1 MKSRARQQPAAKASP
16 GRTAV
21 MYVRVSSKEQEQG
34 FSIPAQR
41 QLLKDYAEREG
52 IHVVQEFEDVE
63 TAKRAGRTSFSEMVA
78 FLRKKS
84 SGCRTLLVEKTDRL
98 YRNIK
103 DWVTIDELGIE
114 VHFVKEAVVL
124 SEDSRSSEKFMH
136 GIKVLMAKN
145 YIDNLGEE
153 VRKGMIEKARQGH
166 WPTVAPVGYL
176 NNLVS
181 HRIEPDPER
190 APIIVKLFEWYA
202 SGEYSLKVLTKK
214 AAAAGLTNRTGG
226 GALARSRIHQVLQN
240 PVYYGEFY
248 WLGQL
253 HQGLHKP
260 VISRDLYDRV
270 QSVFAAANHPRHTK
284 RRHALAG
291 LVTCG
296 RCGCAFTGEIKKG
309 QYVYYHCTGHRGPC
323 GNTYV
328 REEELIRQFGE
339 LLKQIRIPTELAGK
353 LATVLR
359 ESQTDK
365 EKFVRA
371 SMLRLQQQQM
381 LLRSKLDRV
390 YEDRLSDAIPEELW
404 NSKSAA
410 LQDELRQVRTE
421 MERHEV
427 ASQAYET
434 AGLQILELAQTAYSS
449 YVAKN
454 PHEQARLIKTLVSN
468 STFDRGSLSPTYV
481 KPFDV
486 FAKGSETG
494 DWLLR
499 LDSNQQPSG

>member
-1 MKSRARQQPAAKASP
+1 
-16 GRTAV
+16 

-63 TAKRAGRTSFSEMVA
+63 TAKRAGRTSFGEMVD

-103 DWVTIDELGIE
+103 DWVTIDELAIE

-166 WPTVAPVGYL
+166 WPTVAPVGYV

-202 SGEYSLKVLTKK
+202 SGEFSLKVLTKK
-214 AAAAGLTNRTGG
+214 AVAAGLTNRTGG
-226 GALARSRIHQVLQN
+226 GPLARSRIHQVLQN
-240 PVYYGEFY
+240 PIYYGEFY

-253 HQGLHKP
+253 HTGLHKP

-270 QSVFAAANHPRHTK
+270 QAVFAAANHPRHTK

-323 GNTYV
+323 GN
-328 REEELIRQFGE
+328 EEELSDIVQCG
-339 LLKQIRIPTELAGK
+339 PCT
-353 LATVLR
+353 LR
-359 ESQTDK
+359 
-365 EKFVRA
+365 
-371 SMLRLQQQQM
+371 
-381 LLRSKLDRV
+381 
-390 YEDRLSDAIPEELW
+390 
-404 NSKSAA
+404 
-410 LQDELRQVRTE
+410 
-421 MERHEV
+421 H
-427 ASQAYET
+427 
-434 AGLQILELAQTAYSS
+434 
-449 YVAKN
+449 
-454 PHEQARLIKTLVSN
+454 
-468 STFDRGSLSPTYV
+468 
-481 KPFDV
+481 
-486 FAKGSETG
+486 
-494 DWLLR
+494 
-499 LDSNQQPSG
+499 

>member
-1 MKSRARQQPAAKASP
+1 MKSRARQQTAAKPRS

-41 QLLKDYAEREG
+41 QLLTEYADREG

-63 TAKRAGRTSFSEMVA
+63 TAKRAGRTSFGEMVD
-78 FLRKKS
+78 FLRNNQAT
-84 SGCRTLLVEKTDRL
+84 CRTLLVEKTDRL

-124 SEDSRSSEKFMH
+124 SDDSRSSEKFMH

-166 WPTVAPVGYL
+166 WPTVAPVGYQ
-176 NNLVS
+176 NNLAT
-181 HRIEPDPER
+181 HRIEPDPQR
-190 APIIVKLFEWYA
+190 APIIVQLFEWYA
-202 SGEYSLKVLTKK
+202 SGEYSLKALTKK

-226 GALARSRIHQVLQN
+226 TPLVKAKIHQLLQN
-240 PVYYGEFY
+240 PIYYGEFY
-248 WLGQL
+248 WLDQL
-253 HQGLHKP
+253 HQGLHTP
-260 VISRDLYDRV
+260 LISRDLFTRV
-270 QSVFAAANHPRHTK
+270 QEVFASANRPRQTK
-284 RRHALAG
+284 HQHAFAG
-291 LVTCG
+291 LVTCA
-296 RCGCAFTGEIKKG
+296 RCGCAFTAEIKKG

-323 GNTYV
+323 GNSYV
-328 REEELIRQFGE
+328 REEELARQFGE
-339 LLKQIRIPTELAGK
+339 ALKQISIPPELAGK

-359 ESQTDK
+359 ESQADK
-365 EKFVRA
+365 EKFVRT

-390 YEDRLSDAIPEELW
+390 YEDRLSGAIPDDLW
-404 NSKSAA
+404 TSKSAE
-410 LQDELRQVRTE
+410 LQEELRRVRAQ
-421 MERHEV
+421 MERHEG
-427 ASQAYET
+427 ASQVYET
-434 AGLQILELAQTAYSS
+434 AGLQILELAQSAYSS
-449 YVAKN
+449 YVTKN
-454 PHEQARLIKTLVSN
+454 PREQARLVKTVVSN
-468 STFDRGSLSPTYV
+468 STFDRGSLSPTYI

-486 FAKGSETG
+486 FANGSKSG
-494 DWLLR
+494 DWLLG

>member
-1 MKSRARQQPAAKASP
+1 
-16 GRTAV
+16 

-41 QLLKDYAEREG
+41 QLLSEYAEREG

-63 TAKRAGRTSFSEMVA
+63 TAKRAGRTAFGEMVT
-78 FLRKKS
+78 FLRKRAS
-84 SGCRTLLVEKTDRL
+84 SCRILLVEKTDRL

-114 VHFVKEAVVL
+114 VHFVKENVVL

-153 VRKGMIEKARQGH
+153 VRKGNDREGQAGPLAH
-166 WPTVAPVGYL
+166 CCAVGYQ
-176 NNLVS
+176 NNLVT

-190 APIIVKLFEWYA
+190 APIIIKLFEWYA
-202 SGEYSLKVLTKK
+202 SGEYSLKALTNK
-214 AAAAGLTNRTGG
+214 AAAVGLTNRTGG
-226 GALARSRIHQVLQN
+226 SPLVKAKIHQLLQN
-240 PVYYGEFY
+240 RIYYGEFY

-260 VISRDLYDRV
+260 IITRDLFDRV
-270 QSVFAAANHPRHTK
+270 QQVFAAANHPRHTK
-284 RRHALAG
+284 RRHAFAG

-296 RCGCAFTGEIKKG
+296 RCGCAFTAETKKG
-309 QYVYYHCTGHRGPC
+309 QYVYYHCSGHRGPC

-339 LLKQIRIPTELAGK
+339 ILQQVRIPTELAGK

-359 ESQTDK
+359 ESQADK
-365 EKFVRA
+365 EKFVRT

-381 LLRSKLDRV
+381 LLRSKLDRCT
-390 YEDRLSDAIPEELW
+390 
-404 NSKSAA
+404 
-410 LQDELRQVRTE
+410 RT
-421 MERHEV
+421 V
-427 ASQAYET
+427 
-434 AGLQILELAQTAYSS
+434 
-449 YVAKN
+449 
-454 PHEQARLIKTLVSN
+454 
-468 STFDRGSLSPTYV
+468 
-481 KPFDV
+481 
-486 FAKGSETG
+486 
-494 DWLLR
+494 
-499 LDSNQQPSG
+499 

>member
-1 MKSRARQQPAAKASP
+1 MKSRARQQPAAKPSP

-41 QLLKDYAEREG
+41 QLLNDYAQREG

-63 TAKRAGRTSFSEMVA
+63 TAKRAGRSSFGEMVA
-78 FLRKKS
+78 FLREKS
-84 SGCRTLLVEKTDRL
+84 STCRILLVEKTDRL

-103 DWVTIDELGIE
+103 DWVIIDELSIE
-114 VHFVKEAVVL
+114 VHFVKENVVL

-166 WPTVAPVGYL
+166 WPTVAPVGYQ
-176 NNLVS
+176 NNLAT
-181 HRIEPDPER
+181 HRIEPDPGR
-190 APIIVKLFEWYA
+190 APIIEKLFEWYA
-202 SGEYSLKVLTKK
+202 SGEYSLKALTKK
-214 AAAAGLTNRTGG
+214 AAAVGLTNRTGG
-226 GALARSRIHQVLQN
+226 TPLVKAKIHQLLQN
-240 PVYYGEFY
+240 PIYHGDFY

-253 HQGLHKP
+253 YQGLHKP
-260 VISRDLYDRV
+260 IISRDLFARV
-270 QSVFAAANHPRHTK
+270 QDVFTAANHSKHTK
-284 RRHALAG
+284 RRHAFAG

-296 RCGCAFTGEIKKG
+296 RCGCAFTAETKKG
-309 QYVYYHCTGHRGPC
+309 QYVYYHCTGHRGAC

-328 REEELIRQFGE
+328 REEELIRQFGDV
-339 LLKQIRIPTELAGK
+339 LKGIQIPSELAGK
-353 LATVLR
+353 LRTVLR
-359 ESQTDK
+359 DSQADK
-365 EKFVRA
+365 EKFVRT

-404 NSKSAA
+404 NAKSTE
-410 LQDELRQVRTE
+410 LQEELRRVRTQ
-421 MERHEV
+421 MERHEH
-427 ASQAYET
+427 ASEAYEAT
-434 AGLQILELAQTAYSS
+434 GLQILELAQTAYLS
-449 YVAKN
+449 YVARN
-454 PHEQARLIKTLVSN
+454 SREQARLIKTFVSN
-468 STFDRGSLSPTYV
+468 CTFDRGSLCPTYV
-481 KPFDV
+481 KPFET
-486 FAKGSETG
+486 FAAGSKTG

>member
-34 FSIPAQR
+34 FSIAAQR
-41 QLLKDYAEREG
+41 QLLTDYAEREG
-52 IHVVQEFEDVE
+52 IHVLQEFEDIE
-63 TAKRAGRTSFSEMVA
+63 TAKRAGRTAFGEMVA
-78 FLRKKS
+78 FLSEKGS
-84 SGCRTLLVEKTDRL
+84 ACRTLLVEK
-98 YRNIK
+98 
-103 DWVTIDELGIE
+103 
-114 VHFVKEAVVL
+114 AV
-124 SEDSRSSEKFMH
+124 
-136 GIKVLMAKN
+136 
-145 YIDNLGEE
+145 
-153 VRKGMIEKARQGH
+153 
-166 WPTVAPVGYL
+166 
-176 NNLVS
+176 
-181 HRIEPDPER
+181 
-190 APIIVKLFEWYA
+190 
-202 SGEYSLKVLTKK
+202 
-214 AAAAGLTNRTGG
+214 AAGLTNRTGG

-240 PVYYGEFY
+240 PIYYGEFY

-253 HQGLHKP
+253 HQGVHKP

-270 QSVFAAANHPRHTK
+270 QAVFTAANHPRHTK

-309 QYVYYHCTGHRGPC
+309 QYVYYHCTGHRGRC
-323 GNTYV
+323 GNPYV
-328 REEELIRQFGE
+328 PEEELIPQFGE

-365 EKFVRA
+365 EKFVRT

-410 LQDELRQVRTE
+410 LQDELGQVRTE
-421 MERHEV
+421 IERHAV
-427 ASQAYET
+427 ASQPYAT
-434 AGLQILELAQTAYSS
+434 AGAQIL
-449 YVAKN
+449 
-454 PHEQARLIKTLVSN
+454 
-468 STFDRGSLSPTYV
+468 
-481 KPFDV
+481 
-486 FAKGSETG
+486 
-494 DWLLR
+494 
-499 LDSNQQPSG
+499 